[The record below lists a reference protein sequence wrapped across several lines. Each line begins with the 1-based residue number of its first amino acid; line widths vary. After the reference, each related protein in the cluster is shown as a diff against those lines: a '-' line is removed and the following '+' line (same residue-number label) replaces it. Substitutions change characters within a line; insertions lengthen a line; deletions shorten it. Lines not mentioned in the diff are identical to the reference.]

1 MEISFRKVPFQKY
14 KGPFSKNATPPTPPF
29 TVKFFKKALQHL
41 SRKVLVFGVG
51 EKLRDFE

>member
-14 KGPFSKNATPPTPPF
+14 KGPFSKNPPPPPP

-51 EKLRDFE
+51 EKLRDFD

>member
-14 KGPFSKNATPPTPPF
+14 KGPFSKNALPPPPP

-51 EKLRDFE
+51 EKLRDVE